1 MLGRF
6 VLQSQLLLLGPDLSH
21 ELLNLLIK
29 GLLIAHVRALVLQD
43 LLGLLLYPLR
53 LPLRVLLRPLSL
65 RQLSL

>member
-1 MLGRF
+1 VLGRF